1 MGATSDAVGAGR
13 ECPMTAGQ
21 TECHIEGTTP
31 ITEFRE
37 IDEILRSNA
46 FVQAA
51 YGHAVQPLVHDTLTA
66 IDGPRHAMRTRLE
79 NKLFTR
85 DAIAHYKREAVE
97 PLLRGE
103 LAELRRQRRPDGS
116 VEADLVPLIWR
127 IARRVPAF
135 VVGIDGVDDTDRVE
149 RFVELLATLGH
160 GLSASLSPHRDELV
174 ASALKARARFATE
187 FFLPSAARRR
197 ELVARDQRG
206 ELDPA
211 ELPRDLITLQLANWQ
226 DDWDDELLLREAAM
240 FLSASITTTAQSFPH
255 FIVHVTNWADANPD
269 KAHLLRDIDFLQ
281 RAVAEALRFFVAS
294 PARLRMATTDVTLRS
309 GRRVAAGERVSL
321 WFLPANLDPD
331 EFGSDAATFDPLRE
345 TGKKVPWGL
354 AFGQGAHVCIGKN
367 LITGARDR
375 SPDDSGDPLDVA
387 HGIPATVAHALFQA
401 GMTIDP
407 TRPAN
412 KHPTSI
418 YDEYTS
424 LPVRFNV

>member
-1 MGATSDAVGAGR
+1 MTSCPATY
-13 ECPMTAGQ
+13 
-21 TECHIEGTTP
+21 HIEGTTP
-31 ITEFRE
+31 LTDYDE
-37 IDEILRSNA
+37 IDEVLRSSA

-51 YGHAVQPLVHDTLTA
+51 YGDAVQPLVHDTLTA
-66 IDGPRHAMRTRLE
+66 IDGPRHATRTRLE

-85 DAIAHYKREAVE
+85 DAIAYYKREAVE
-97 PLLRGE
+97 PLLAEE
-103 LAELRRQRRPDGS
+103 LAELRRHGNDDGL

-135 VVGIDGVDDTDRVE
+135 VVGIDGVEDTERIE

-160 GLSASLSPHRDELV
+160 GLSASLSPHKDELV
-174 ASALKARARFATE
+174 AKALQARGRFAAE
-187 FFLPSAARRR
+187 FFTPSVERRR
-197 ELVARDQRG
+197 ELVARAQHGD
-206 ELDPA
+206 LDPV
-211 ELPRDLITLQLANWQ
+211 ELPRDLITLLLANWQ
-226 DDWDDELLLREAAM
+226 EDWDDELLLREAAM

-255 FIVHVTNWADANPD
+255 FIVLVTDWADANPD
-269 KAHLLRDIDFLQ
+269 KAHLLHDIDFLQ

-309 GRRVAAGERVSL
+309 GRRVTTGERVSL
-321 WFLPANLDPD
+321 WFLPANLDHD
-331 EFGSDAATFDPLRE
+331 EFGPDAAAFDPLRD

-354 AFGQGAHVCIGKN
+354 AFGQGTHVCIGKN

-375 SPDDSGDPLDVA
+375 GRDDPAGLDVA

-401 GMTIDP
+401 GMTIDGA
-407 TRPAN
+407 RPAT

-424 LPVRFNV
+424 LPICFSA